1 MVPSF
6 YCLGPSFKER
16 RRAALVTI
24 QLLLILKSSVLINIV
39 GFNWN
44 ELELQ
49 GVVREWLAL

>member
-6 YCLGPSFKER
+6 YCLGPSFEER

-24 QLLLILKSSVLINIV
+24 QLLILKSSVLINIV

-49 GVVREWLAL
+49 GVVREWLAV